1 MRYKK
6 EKNYWQQD
14 IHKRDY
20 LAIILQGLALT
31 LLLSYVFY
39 DSLWGVIPLSPI
51 FFVFFRIRKASI
63 IKKKQSDFRLQ
74 FKDAIHAIS
83 DALNVGYSVENAI
96 REARKELEILYKKEE
111 PVLREFRYMIRQ
123 LDMNLTAESVLLEF
137 AVRTGDEEVWT
148 FATVFG
154 VAKRSGG
161 DMIAMIHTAVGR
173 ITEQVELLGEMET
186 LIAAK
191 KLEFHIMTA
200 IPICMLCYMRL
211 SFPGLL
217 QVLYGNIFGIV
228 LMSVCLLVYLL
239 AYLAGRHIVE
249 VEV

>member
-14 IHKRDY
+14 IHKIEY
-20 LAIILQGLALT
+20 LAIISQGVALT
-31 LLLSYVFY
+31 LLISYVFY
-39 DSLWGVIPLSPI
+39 NSLWGVIPLSPI
-51 FFVFFRIRKASI
+51 FIVFFQIRKATL
-63 IKKKQSDFRLQ
+63 IKKKQSAFRLQ

-83 DALNVGYSVENAI
+83 AALNVGYSVENSI
-96 REARKELEILYKKEE
+96 REAQKELEILYKKED
-111 PVLREFRYMIRQ
+111 PILREFRYMVRR
-123 LDMNLTAESVLLEF
+123 LDMNVTAENVLLEL

-161 DMIAMIHTAVGR
+161 DMIVMIQTAVGR
-173 ITEQVELLGEMET
+173 ITEQVELLREIET
-186 LIAAK
+186 LITAK
-191 KLEFHIMTA
+191 KLEFHIMTV
-200 IPICMLCYMRL
+200 IPICMLFYMRL
-211 SFPGLL
+211 SFPELL
-217 QVLYGNIFGIV
+217 RVLYGNLFGVV

-239 AYLAGRHIVE
+239 AYLAGRHMVE

>member
-14 IHKRDY
+14 IHKTEY
-20 LAIILQGLALT
+20 LAIILQGIALT
-31 LLLSYVFY
+31 LLISYIFY
-39 DSLWGVIPLSPI
+39 DSLWGAIPLSPI
-51 FFVFFRIRKASI
+51 FIIFFRIRKASI
-63 IKKKQSDFRLQ
+63 IQKKQSHFRLQ
-74 FKDAIHAIS
+74 FKDAIQAVS
-83 DALNVGYSVENAI
+83 DALNVGYSVENAM

-111 PVLREFRYMIRQ
+111 PILREFRYMIHQ
-123 LDMNLTAESVLLEF
+123 LDMNVTAENVIVEL
-137 AVRTGDEEVWT
+137 AVRTGDDEVWT

-161 DMIAMIHTAVGR
+161 DMIAMIRTAVYR
-173 ITEQVELLGEMET
+173 ITEQVDLLREMET

-191 KLEFHIMTA
+191 KLEFHIMTV
-200 IPICMLCYMRL
+200 IPLCMLFYMRL
-211 SFPGLL
+211 SFPGLMS
-217 QVLYGNIFGIV
+217 VLYGNLFGIV

-239 AYLAGRHIVE
+239 AYLAGKRIVE